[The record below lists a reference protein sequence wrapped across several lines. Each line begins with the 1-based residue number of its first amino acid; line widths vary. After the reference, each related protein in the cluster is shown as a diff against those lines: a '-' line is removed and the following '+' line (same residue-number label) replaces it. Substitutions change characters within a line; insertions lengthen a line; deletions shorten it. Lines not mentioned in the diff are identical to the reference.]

1 MGTLWMCSA
10 TILRLWGSNNNQQ
23 PSHIQSQLNHVNV
36 VFTLFLSNLLNH
48 KCSADVWMLIMP
60 MHTSKETVPQIYFHW
75 AKYLPL
81 KHISDCRLNI
91 CALVWIETCRR
102 KYVSVFSNTL
112 NHVSNIYH
120 LSLWTPNVFLKNDEK
135 CFFYIAEITLPF
147 KTPES
152 NCI

>member
-60 MHTSKETVPQIYFHW
+60 MHTSKETVPQIYFH
-75 AKYLPL
+75 
-81 KHISDCRLNI
+81 
-91 CALVWIETCRR
+91 
-102 KYVSVFSNTL
+102 
-112 NHVSNIYH
+112 
-120 LSLWTPNVFLKNDEK
+120 
-135 CFFYIAEITLPF
+135 
-147 KTPES
+147 
-152 NCI
+152 